1 MVAAAVEAVAFP
13 ALLVVDEVV
22 DPRIDLLREFNTGF
36 TVTASSLDAPKMKAK
51 HENTPDQRVIFLDP
65 TFG

>member
-1 MVAAAVEAVAFP
+1 MVAAAVEAVAFT

-22 DPRIDLLREFNTGF
+22 DPRIDLREFNTGF

-51 HENTPDQRVIFLDP
+51 HNNTPDQRVIFLDP

>member
-1 MVAAAVEAVAFP
+1 MVAAVEAVALT
-13 ALLVVDEVV
+13 ALLDVDEVV
-22 DPRIDLLREFNTGF
+22 DPRIDLREFNTGF

-51 HENTPDQRVIFLDP
+51 HNYTLDQRVIYRDP

>member
-1 MVAAAVEAVAFP
+1 MVVAVEAVAFT

-22 DPRIDLLREFNTGF
+22 DPRIDLREFNTGF

-51 HENTPDQRVIFLDP
+51 HENEKT
-65 TFG
+65 